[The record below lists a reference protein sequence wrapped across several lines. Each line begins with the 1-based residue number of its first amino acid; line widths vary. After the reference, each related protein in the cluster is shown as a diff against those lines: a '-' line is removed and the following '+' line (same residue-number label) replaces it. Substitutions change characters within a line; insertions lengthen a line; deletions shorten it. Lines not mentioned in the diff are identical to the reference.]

1 MSFSAEA
8 ISLYSINTWIS
19 PTAPERIFLF
29 KNGHLHQCIIITII
43 LPAEHDVVVVRHN
56 RTSL

>member
-29 KNGHLHQCIIITII
+29 KMDIYTNALLSRLSFRQSTM
-43 LPAEHDVVVVRHN
+43 L
-56 RTSL
+56 